1 MTSARLYVARSPL
14 HDSYQHPGCR
24 TSGILRVGSC
34 RLTGKVVSPQ
44 SHPAGGLLLH
54 LKSKGRNSW
63 GCYSYQGP
71 EKVSTAY
78 TACRSVPEAGG
89 LSGTWAKRLQQQ
101 SHRCHQ
107 LWRGRV
113 LVSACVAW
121 FWVARHNHTKAILL
135 LELELD
141 CPLTR
146 QALSPHDLHGLQGM
160 KGQLKVGMFYKG
172 LLEHNGLCLLQ
183 RRVGAPW

>member
-1 MTSARLYVARSPL
+1 MTSARLYVDRSPL
-14 HDSYQHPGCR
+14 HDSYQHPGCVGHLADCVSAPVGLQEKLSHCKVIQLAELLR
-24 TSGILRVGSC
+24 LLQLSGSWESQHCIHSMPVGSW
-34 RLTGKVVSPQ
+34 
-44 SHPAGGLLLH
+44 GLWAV
-54 LKSKGRNSW
+54 RNL
-63 GCYSYQGP
+63 
-71 EKVSTAY
+71 
-78 TACRSVPEAGG
+78 R
-89 LSGTWAKRLQQQ
+89 KRLQQQ

-121 FWVARHNHTKAILL
+121 FWVARHNHTKAIPL

-183 RRVGAPW
+183 RRVGAPWEVTGHTTHWH